1 MFLFHILFSN
11 SNVVRARMFT
21 CQRKWDLAKKDYQT
35 IIRYNPSMKEEM
47 MQKIQ
52 AIEPFKQNALD
63 TYWEEESEKPI

>member
-1 MFLFHILFSN
+1 
-11 SNVVRARMFT
+11 MFT

-63 TYWEEESEKPI
+63 TYWEKESEKPI